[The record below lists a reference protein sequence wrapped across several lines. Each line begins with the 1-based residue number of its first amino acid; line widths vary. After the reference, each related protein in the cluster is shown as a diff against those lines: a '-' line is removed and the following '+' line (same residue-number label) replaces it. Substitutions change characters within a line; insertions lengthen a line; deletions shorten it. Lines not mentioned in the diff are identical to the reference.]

1 MTLSEVEGRLTK
13 EEQEKREHL
22 VKVIKRTKKNVTYK
36 DIENALDMLKDGRF
50 DFTDDALH
58 YIQVLKDS
66 GRNGTIKNYFKA
78 VKFVSYLMM
87 GYKIT
92 EAYLL
97 VNPNVADSTDK
108 VLDVMARRYNNS
120 KMVTEIKKLAIV
132 PMWLSHYHIVD
143 DALKVQVELM
153 HNAKSEMV
161 RQKASETVLNYLKRP
176 EDNKLEIDVTV
187 KQDEYTKSLEEAIY
201 KLAKE
206 QKKILSGSVEPDKA
220 EEIINVD
227 ILKIEDK
234 EGNG

>member
-1 MTLSEVEGRLTK
+1 MIISEIEEKLTK
-13 EEQEKREHL
+13 EEEEKRQHL
-22 VKVIKRTKKNVTYK
+22 IKVIKRTKKSVTYK
-36 DIENALDMLKDGRF
+36 DIEEALDMLKDRRF
-50 DFTDDALH
+50 DFTDDALN

-66 GRNGTIKNYFKA
+66 GRTGTVKNYFKA

-87 GYKIT
+87 GYKVT

-97 VNPNVADSTDK
+97 INPNVADSSDK
-108 VLDVMARRYNNS
+108 VLEVMARRYNSS
-120 KMVTEIKKLAIV
+120 KMVSEIKKLAIV
-132 PMWLSHYHIVD
+132 PMWLTHYHIVD
-143 DALKVQVELM
+143 DALKVQVDLM

-161 RQKASETVLNYLKRP
+161 RQKASETVLNYLKKP

-206 QKKILSGSVEPDKA
+206 QKKVLSGSVEPSRA

-227 ILKIEDK
+227 ILKIED
-234 EGNG
+234 ENDS